1 MTLDFLF
8 ACLAFI
14 FTMLDSA
21 PLLVVQVA
29 TSTQNL
35 ISERDRLESALASVR
50 QRLGEEETLLSQLA
64 HDEQQASQQVQL
76 LRDTLVPLQL
86 DRDKAKFLAQRMA
99 PQSMLSGRD
108 GVDMPDEP
116 DADIGDEEI

>member
-1 MTLDFLF
+1 MRRCTF
-8 ACLAFI
+8 AFI
-14 FTMLDSA
+14 FS
-21 PLLVVQVA
+21 LLIFRDCPFSLQVA
-29 TSTQNL
+29 ASTRNL
-35 ISERDRLESALASVR
+35 IAERDHLEAALSSVR
-50 QRLGEEETLLSQLA
+50 QRLGDEEALLSQLA

-99 PQSMLSGRD
+99 PQSMLTGRN
-108 GVDMPDEP
+108 GADMPDEA